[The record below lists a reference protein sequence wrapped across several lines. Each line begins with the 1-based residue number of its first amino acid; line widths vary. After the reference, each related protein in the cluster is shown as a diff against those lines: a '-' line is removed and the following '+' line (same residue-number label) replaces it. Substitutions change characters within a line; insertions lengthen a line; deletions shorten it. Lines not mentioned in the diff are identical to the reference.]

1 MQLQVLQVLPNGALN
16 CQLTLTR
23 ANSSSNAA
31 GRGSHQTTITGA
43 WGTAAAAAGAAGTTG
58 SGAAAAGAPAAAERK
73 IYTSFTPCKL
83 LCGCSSTDQLLLMRS
98 IVLETF
104 ESPMQV
110 SGRPWLTSA
119 CNRQRYLT
127 CRCACNLQCS
137 LQYFKPSAF
146 KD

>member
-23 ANSSSNAA
+23 ANSSSSNTAA
-31 GRGSHQTTITGA
+31 RGSHQTTITGT
-43 WGTAAAAAGAAGTTG
+43 WGTAAAAAAGQAGSGAAG
-58 SGAAAAGAPAAAERK
+58 AAAGAPAAAAERK

-98 IVLETF
+98 MVLETF

-110 SGRPWLTSA
+110 IRPWP
-119 CNRQRYLT
+119 
-127 CRCACNLQCS
+127 
-137 LQYFKPSAF
+137 PSA
-146 KD
+146 

>member
-23 ANSSSNAA
+23 ANSSSNTAA
-31 GRGSHQTTITGA
+31 RGSHQTTITGA
-43 WGTAAAAAGAAGTTG
+43 WGTAAAGTTG
-58 SGAAAAGAPAAAERK
+58 SGAAGGPVAGAPAVAERK

-98 IVLETF
+98 MVLETF

-110 SGRPWLTSA
+110 SSRPSDELCDLHVTSA
-119 CNRQRYLT
+119 L
-127 CRCACNLQCS
+127 LV
-137 LQYFKPSAF
+137 SAVSTQAF
-146 KD
+146 SSTAAFLCIS